1 MTVER
6 IINRLSEFFSG
17 LYYRQWETWE
27 LMAIAIAVA
36 VIILL
41 IVRAHL
47 KVAANEKHLR
57 ERSPIVGVRMAQHG
71 RRHL

>member
-1 MTVER
+1 MTVEG

-27 LMAIAIAVA
+27 LMAIAITAA
-36 VIILL
+36 VILIL

-47 KVAANEKHLR
+47 KVAANQRRLK
-57 ERSPIVGVRMAQHG
+57 ERSPIVGIRMAHHG

>member
-6 IINRLSEFFSG
+6 IIYRLSEFVSG
-17 LYYRQWETWE
+17 LYYRQWDKWE
-27 LMAIAIAVA
+27 LMAIAIVAA
-36 VIILL
+36 VILIL

-47 KVAANEKHLR
+47 KVAANEKRLR
-57 ERSPIVGVRMAQHG
+57 ERSPIVGVRMAHHG

>member
-17 LYYRQWETWE
+17 LYYRRWETWE
-27 LMAIAIAVA
+27 LIAIAIAAAIV
-36 VIILL
+36 LL
-41 IVRAHL
+41 LVVRAHL
-47 KVAANEKHLR
+47 KVAANQKRLR
-57 ERSPIVGVRMAQHG
+57 ERSPLVGVRMAHQG

>member
-6 IINRLSEFFSG
+6 IVNRLSVFFSG
-17 LYYRQWETWE
+17 LYYRQWAKWE
-27 LMAIAIAVA
+27 LMAIALVAA
-36 VIILL
+36 VILLL

-47 KVAANEKHLR
+47 KVAANEKRLR
-57 ERSPIVGVRMAQHG
+57 ERSPIVGVRMAHHG

>member
-6 IINRLSEFFSG
+6 IINRLSEFVSG

-36 VIILL
+36 AILIL
-41 IVRAHL
+41 IVKAHL
-47 KVAANEKHLR
+47 KVAANARRLR
-57 ERSPIVGVRMAQHG
+57 ERSPFVGVRMANHG
-71 RRHL
+71 RRHS

>member
-6 IINRLSEFFSG
+6 IINWLSEFVSG
-17 LYYRQWETWE
+17 LYYRQWKTWE
-27 LMAIAIAVA
+27 LMAIAIAAA
-36 VIILL
+36 VILIL

-47 KVAANEKHLR
+47 KVAANKKRLR
-57 ERSPIVGVRMAQHG
+57 ERSPIVGVRMAHHG